1 LLLFIRHADLT
12 ATYSLAGFE
21 PEVER
26 DHAAAPEADATE
38 SDTLRQPP
46 SLAGLTPASTVV
58 RKPPPT
64 LPSAAEAEELRR
76 LKEARTEA
84 EHEAV
89 VAQSERKMLQ
99 RKTARRERLKSAGRD
114 I

>member
-1 LLLFIRHADLT
+1 MLLVACCLLLFIRHADLT

-46 SLAGLTPASTVV
+46 SLAGLARAVVQFTRSPPA
-58 RKPPPT
+58 
-64 LPSAAEAEELRR
+64 LPSPAEVERLR
-76 LKEARTEA
+76 LDQEARTEA
-84 EHEAV
+84 
-89 VAQSERKMLQ
+89 
-99 RKTARRERLKSAGRD
+99 
-114 I
+114 